1 MRDGTLT
8 WNTPMN
14 EDFVRAYEQMV
25 AEVEEIVA
33 QYPEEMRD
41 DLRAHA
47 RRVMNERLRQ
57 KWDEYNQRRL
67 KSS

>member
-1 MRDGTLT
+1 
-8 WNTPMN
+8 MN

-25 AEVEEIVA
+25 ATVEEIVA

-47 RRVMNERLRQ
+47 RRVINERLRQ
-57 KWDEYNQRRL
+57 KWDEYYRRRPN
-67 KSS
+67 SA

>member
-1 MRDGTLT
+1 M
-8 WNTPMN
+8 MN

-25 AEVEEIVA
+25 AKVEEIVA

-47 RRVMNERLRQ
+47 RRVMHERLRQ
-57 KWDEYNQRRL
+57 NWDEYNRRRPT
-67 KSS
+67 SA

>member
-1 MRDGTLT
+1 
-8 WNTPMN
+8 MN

-25 AEVEEIVA
+25 ATVEEIVA

-57 KWDEYNQRRL
+57 KWDEYYRRRPT
-67 KSS
+67 SA